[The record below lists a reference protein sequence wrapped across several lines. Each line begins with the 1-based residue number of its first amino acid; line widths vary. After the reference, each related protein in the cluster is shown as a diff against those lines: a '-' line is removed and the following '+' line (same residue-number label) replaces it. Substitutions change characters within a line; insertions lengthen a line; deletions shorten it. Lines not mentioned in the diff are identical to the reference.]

1 MLLVVETICTVTV
14 LIQTTA
20 FKAKHVFFFQESIQK
35 ASTALKQSIQL
46 CNFYRKR
53 HTFSES
59 FGKMVKK
66 QNYDH
71 YTPGKLFCKYFIF

>member
-1 MLLVVETICTVTV
+1 MLLVVETMYTVTV
-14 LIQTTA
+14 LMQTTA
-20 FKAKHVFFFQESIQK
+20 FKEYVFLQESIQK
-35 ASTALKQSIQL
+35 ASSALKQSIQL

-71 YTPGKLFCKYFIF
+71 YTPGKLFC